1 MMETAKKKGGKKRE
15 GRGLI
20 DVVFSWS
27 LEDVMNK
34 NLYKDKVKKI
44 PDTFMST
51 DHYLNCFI
59 NPLLEETHSDL
70 YSNMTNSLRNAQACE
85 VLDVKISKGFKF
97 PKDLVYDIFLKTT
110 REGGDDSKQPYEPEA
125 GDLIAFSDVRPKRV
139 EDLNRPKMSYV
150 IAVVQGRKDDGSAR
164 FPILSSKPVTFKKN
178 MEKGR
183 EGDKLFVVYLTNLT
197 TNIRIWKSLNM
208 DKENANLKIIKTVL
222 QIDPKDEGNCAL
234 CTNRGTQGTVLL
246 NAKAA
251 LQSFGLDNSQEEAV
265 LSCVKA
271 RKCVHRSSVKLI
283 WGPPGTGKTKTVASL
298 LSVLFNMKCRTLTC
312 APTNIAV
319 IGVAKRLMKLVRG
332 SLQYD
337 PYGLGDI
344 VLFGNGERMKVN
356 DHEDLLNVFLD
367 YRVDSLASCLSPL
380 VGWQAC
386 LNWMINLLEEPEEE
400 YQKYLGYEK
409 VAKCNVVQCHRGK
422 VTLLTFEEFVLKE
435 YEPLAE
441 RLEFCMT
448 TLYTHLP
455 TSYIPLEIVKKIVRA
470 HNLLQTLGPLLKTV
484 AETCGG
490 LRDALKGIK
499 VSFPKWKKHI
509 DALQT
514 TKSECVV
521 ILKLLSGSITLPNL
535 SENNQIRSFC
545 LKSAVLI
552 FSTVSSSSKLH
563 SEGMTPIEVLV
574 IDEAAQLKE
583 CESTIPLQLP
593 GLCHAILIGDEKQL
607 PAMVQSREICK
618 KAYFGR
624 SLFERLVKL
633 GQKKHLLNIQYRM
646 HPSISL
652 FPNKKFYKGKV
663 MNGPNVRD
671 TRYEKRFLKGD
682 MFGPYSFINIS
693 NGKEDQGDKS
703 STKNMAEVCAVA
715 EIIAM
720 LFREFLDS
728 KQRVRVGC
736 ISPYK
741 AQVFAIQEKLGKK
754 YSTDMESEFCV
765 NVRSVDGFQ
774 GGEEDVIIISTVRSN
789 GSGEVG
795 FLSDFQRANV
805 ALTRARYCLWVL
817 GNGATLINSG
827 SVWGNLVLHCKVR
840 GCYYD
845 ACNDKN
851 LEKAVADASDELTTK
866 LSARIPSDKP
876 SMFSATTQN
885 DKPSMLSATTPNDK
899 PTKFYATSP
908 SDKPSTHSAT
918 TPNDKPTKFSAASPS
933 DKPSTHS
940 ATTPNDK
947 PTKFFAASPSDK
959 RSTLSATT
967 PNDKPSQFSAGSP
980 SDKSI
985 HSSKTFWGAFS
996 FKTAILS
1003 VGIVTC
1009 LAYLSKRN

>member
-1 MMETAKKKGGKKRE
+1 MEIAKEKQRPGQ
-15 GRGLI
+15 GLI
-20 DVVFSWS
+20 DAVFSWS
-27 LEDVMNK
+27 LEDMMNK
-34 NLYKDKVKKI
+34 DLYRDKVKKI

-51 DHYLNCFI
+51 DHYLNYFI
-59 NPLLEETHSDL
+59 NPLLEETRADL

-85 VLDVKISKGFKF
+85 VLDVKISKGFKY
-97 PKDLVYDIFLKTT
+97 PKDLLYDIFLKTT
-110 REGGDDSKQPYEPEA
+110 RGGGDDSKQPYEPEV

-150 IAVVQGRKDDGSAR
+150 IAVVQGRKDDGSAM

-183 EGDKLFVVYLTNLT
+183 EGDKLFVVYLTSLT

-208 DKENANLKIIKTVL
+208 DMENVNLKIIKTVL

-234 CTNRGTQGTVLL
+234 CTNRGTQGTNLL

-271 RKCVHRSSVKLI
+271 RNCVHRSSVKLI

-298 LSVLFNMKCRTLTC
+298 LSVLSNMKCRTLTC

-319 IGVAKRLMKLVRG
+319 IGVAKRVLKLVRA

-344 VLFGNGERMKVN
+344 VVFGNGERMKID
-356 DHEDLLNVFLD
+356 DHEDLGEVFLD
-367 YRVDSLASCLSPL
+367 NRVDALASCLSPL
-380 VGWQAC
+380 NGWQVG

-400 YQKYLGYEK
+400 YQKYLGDEK
-409 VAKCNVVQCHRGK
+409 VAKRNVVQCHRGKGYTGK
-422 VTLLTFEEFVLKE
+422 VTLLTFEEFVLNK
-435 YEPLAE
+435 YESLAK

-455 TSYIPLEIVKKIVRA
+455 TSYFPLEIVKKMVTT
-470 HNLLQTLGPLLKTV
+470 HNLLQTLGALLKTV

-490 LRDALKGIK
+490 QRDALKGIK
-499 VSFPKWKKHI
+499 VSFPKSKKHI

-521 ILKLLSGSITLPNL
+521 MLKLLSGSVTLPNL
-535 SENNQIRSFC
+535 SGNNQIRSFC

-563 SEGMTPIEVLV
+563 SEGTTPIELLV

-593 GLCHAILIGDEKQL
+593 GLRHAILIGDEKQL
-607 PAMVQSREICK
+607 PAMVQSEICK
-618 KAYFGR
+618 KAGFRR

-633 GQKKHLLNIQYRM
+633 GHKKHLLNVQYRM

-693 NGKEDQGDKS
+693 NGKEDPDEKS
-703 STKNMAEVCAVA
+703 SSKNMAEVSAVA

-720 LFREFLDS
+720 LYREFLHS

-754 YSTDMESEFCV
+754 YSTDVESDFCV

-789 GSGEVG
+789 GSGSVG
-795 FLSDFQRANV
+795 FLSNFQRANV

-817 GNGATLINSG
+817 GNGTTLINSD
-827 SVWGNLVLHCKVR
+827 SVWRDLVQHSKVR

-851 LEKAVADASDELTTK
+851 LGKAVADASDELTTK
-866 LSARIPSDKP
+866 LSAKISATTRNDKPSKFSIASPSDKP
-876 SMFSATTQN
+876 SKLSATTPN
-885 DKPSMLSATTPNDK
+885 DKPSKFSVASSSDKPIMLSATTPNDK
-899 PTKFYATSP
+899 PSKC
-908 SDKPSTHSAT
+908 SA
-918 TPNDKPTKFSAASPS
+918 
-933 DKPSTHS
+933 
-940 ATTPNDK
+940 
-947 PTKFFAASPSDK
+947 
-959 RSTLSATT
+959 R
-967 PNDKPSQFSAGSP
+967 SP

-985 HSSKTFWGAFS
+985 NSSNTFWGAFC
-996 FKTAILS
+996 FKNVIIS
-1003 VGIVTC
+1003 VGIFTG
-1009 LAYLSKRN
+1009 LAYLSKRNL

>member
-1 MMETAKKKGGKKRE
+1 MEIAKEKQRPGQ
-15 GRGLI
+15 GLI
-20 DVVFSWS
+20 DAVFSWS
-27 LEDVMNK
+27 LEDMMNK
-34 NLYKDKVKKI
+34 DLYRDKVKKI

-51 DHYLNCFI
+51 DHYLNYFI
-59 NPLLEETHSDL
+59 NPLLEETRADL
-70 YSNMTNSLRNAQACE
+70 YSNMTNSLRYAQACE
-85 VLDVKISKGFKF
+85 VLDVRISKGFKF
-97 PKDLVYDIFLKTT
+97 PKDLLYDIFLKTP
-110 REGGDDSKQPYEPEA
+110 RGGGDDSKQPYEPEV

-150 IAVVQGRKDDGSAR
+150 IAVVQGRKADGSAR

-183 EGDKLFVVYLTNLT
+183 EGDKLFVVYLTSLT

-208 DKENANLKIIKTVL
+208 DKENANLKVIKTVL
-222 QIDPKDEGNCAL
+222 QINPKDEGNCAL
-234 CTNRGTQGTVLL
+234 CTNRGTQGTNLL

-251 LQSFGLDNSQEEAV
+251 PQSFGLDNSQEEAV

-271 RKCVHRSSVKLI
+271 RNCVHRSSVKLI

-312 APTNIAV
+312 APTNTAV
-319 IGVAKRLMKLVRG
+319 IEVAKRLMKLVKC
-332 SLQYD
+332 SPH

-344 VLFGNGERMKVN
+344 VVFGNGERMKID
-356 DHEDLLNVFLD
+356 DHEDLGEVFLD
-367 YRVDSLASCLSPL
+367 NRVDALASFLSPL
-380 VGWQAC
+380 NGWQVG

-400 YQKYLGYEK
+400 YQKYLGDEK
-409 VAKCNVVQCHRGK
+409 VAKRNLVQCHRGKGYTGK
-422 VTLLTFEEFVLKE
+422 VTLLTFEEFVLKK
-435 YEPLAE
+435 YESLAK

-455 TSYIPLEIVKKIVRA
+455 TSYFPLEIVKKMVRT
-470 HNLLQTLGPLLKTV
+470 HNLLQTLGALLKTV

-499 VSFPKWKKHI
+499 VSFPKSKKHI

-521 ILKLLSGSITLPNL
+521 MLKLLSGSVTLPNL

-563 SEGMTPIEVLV
+563 SEGMTPIELLV

-607 PAMVQSREICK
+607 PAMVQSKICK
-618 KAYFGR
+618 KAGFGR

-633 GQKKHLLNIQYRM
+633 GHKKHLLNIQYRM

-663 MNGPNVRD
+663 MNGPKVRD

-693 NGKEDQGDKS
+693 NGKEDLDEKS
-703 STKNMAEVCAVA
+703 STKNMAEVSAVA
-715 EIIAM
+715 ELIAM
-720 LFREFLDS
+720 LYREYLDS
-728 KQRVRVGC
+728 KQRVRVSC

-754 YSTDMESEFCV
+754 YSTDVESDFCV

-789 GSGEVG
+789 GSGLVG
-795 FLSDFQRANV
+795 FLSTFQRANV
-805 ALTRARYCLWVL
+805 DLTRARYCFVFLYK
-817 GNGATLINSG
+817 LI
-827 SVWGNLVLHCKVR
+827 
-840 GCYYD
+840 
-845 ACNDKN
+845 
-851 LEKAVADASDELTTK
+851 
-866 LSARIPSDKP
+866 
-876 SMFSATTQN
+876 
-885 DKPSMLSATTPNDK
+885 
-899 PTKFYATSP
+899 
-908 SDKPSTHSAT
+908 
-918 TPNDKPTKFSAASPS
+918 
-933 DKPSTHS
+933 
-940 ATTPNDK
+940 
-947 PTKFFAASPSDK
+947 
-959 RSTLSATT
+959 
-967 PNDKPSQFSAGSP
+967 
-980 SDKSI
+980 
-985 HSSKTFWGAFS
+985 
-996 FKTAILS
+996 
-1003 VGIVTC
+1003 
-1009 LAYLSKRN
+1009 